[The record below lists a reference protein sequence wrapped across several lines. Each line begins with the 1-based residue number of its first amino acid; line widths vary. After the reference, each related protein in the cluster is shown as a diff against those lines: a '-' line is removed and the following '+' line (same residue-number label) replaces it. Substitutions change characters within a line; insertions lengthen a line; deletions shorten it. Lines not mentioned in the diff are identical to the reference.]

1 MQKRRKKKKKIEN
14 EKNEKNERQE
24 GVKKT
29 KSELAREKKKE
40 AVPYTGKKVRY
51 LWYPQR
57 KTRSGTQLDSLISSR
72 NWR

>member
-40 AVPYTGKKVRY
+40 AVPYTGCFVDCT
-51 LWYPQR
+51 L
-57 KTRSGTQLDSLISSR
+57 
-72 NWR
+72 